1 MKKLTKVLAIVLVFA
16 MVAAL
21 GLTAFAA
28 EISRNIPEDEDN
40 ASITVNL
47 PSVPEGAGDYTA
59 NNTYT
64 IYKVFDAQNNGEDE
78 AITYTLVNGKTTVP
92 AGFTVDENGR
102 VTYTGAGENG
112 ELTAADIAAIA
123 SYVTAAD
130 VVATVA
136 TTSADSSF
144 TVDKLPYGYYYITT
158 TTGTVVTVD
167 STNPNATVD
176 DKNEIPPVDKKITGA
191 TSYDED
197 GLKAMAEVG
206 STVEFSV
213 TITKKKGAENYEFHD
228 KMDAGL
234 AYNGDVKVFVG
245 GQEVPAVRTYYTVGA
260 DEGDTLTVRFENS
273 YINSLPDETVITL
286 TYTATVTSD
295 ALQTDPAKNTA
306 WLTFGDVN
314 GENSTPK
321 KEVEVYN
328 AKISITKTDDKDKP
342 LKDAGFVL
350 KNSDNKYFKLVDGKA
365 TWVDDIADADEHFSD
380 AEGKV
385 PAFAGLANGTYTLV
399 EKTIPGGYN
408 KADDKTFTIADG
420 DYTEANLIQSAT
432 VVNQGGPVLPS
443 TGGIGTTI
451 IYIIG
456 AMLVLGAGVV
466 LVARRRV
473 RA

>member
-1 MKKLTKVLAIVLVFA
+1 MKKVTKILAIVLAFA
-16 MVAAL
+16 MIAAL
-21 GLTAFAA
+21 GITAFAA
-28 EISRNIPEDEDN
+28 EISRNIPESEDN

-47 PSVPEGAGDYTA
+47 PSVPEGAGEYTA

-64 IYKVFDAQNNGEDE
+64 IYKVFDAQNNGVDE
-78 AITYTLVNGKTTVP
+78 AITYTLVDGKTTVP
-92 AGFTVDENGR
+92 AGFSVDENGR

-112 ELTAADIAAIA
+112 ELTSADIAAIA
-123 SYVTAAD
+123 GYVTSAD
-130 VVATVA
+130 IVATVT

-234 AYNGDVKVFVG
+234 SYNGDVKVYVG
-245 GQEVPAVRTYYTVGA
+245 GSEVTGSRTTFTVGA

-328 AKISITKTDDKDKP
+328 AKISVVKKDDKDKP

-365 TWVDDIADADEHFSD
+365 TWVDDINEADEHFSD
-380 AEGKV
+380 AEGNV
-385 PAFAGLANGTYTLV
+385 PAFAGLANGEYTLI
-399 EKTIPGGYN
+399 EKTVPGGYN
-408 KADDKTFTIADG
+408 KAEDVDFTIASG
-420 DYTEANLIQSAT
+420 DYTKANLIQSAT
-432 VVNQGGPVLPS
+432 VINQGGPVLPS
-443 TGGIGTTI
+443 TGGPGLIAL
-451 IYIIG
+451 YVIG
-456 AMLVLGAGVV
+456 ALLVIGAGVL
-466 LVARRRV
+466 LVVKRRV
-473 RA
+473 NA